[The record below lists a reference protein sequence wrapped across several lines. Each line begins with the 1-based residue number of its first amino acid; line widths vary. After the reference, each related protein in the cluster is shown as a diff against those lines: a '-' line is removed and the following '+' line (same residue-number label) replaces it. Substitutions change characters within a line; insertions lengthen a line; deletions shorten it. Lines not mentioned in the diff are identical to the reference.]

1 MGGHTNHQTPAER
14 VVGNR
19 TAHGELAVS
28 VDAVLE
34 LEQEAFVVLVALSA
48 TQAMCCRRASSSHV
62 PRPSTSMLT
71 TPSGRLP

>member
-34 LEQEAFVVLVALSA
+34 LEQEVLVVLVA
-48 TQAMCCRRASSSHV
+48 
-62 PRPSTSMLT
+62 
-71 TPSGRLP
+71 

>member
-1 MGGHTNHQTPAER
+1 LFHRNVKELHLDRRHVDPNSCTNQMGGHTNHQTPAER

-34 LEQEAFVVLVALSA
+34 LEQEVLVVLVA
-48 TQAMCCRRASSSHV
+48 
-62 PRPSTSMLT
+62 
-71 TPSGRLP
+71 